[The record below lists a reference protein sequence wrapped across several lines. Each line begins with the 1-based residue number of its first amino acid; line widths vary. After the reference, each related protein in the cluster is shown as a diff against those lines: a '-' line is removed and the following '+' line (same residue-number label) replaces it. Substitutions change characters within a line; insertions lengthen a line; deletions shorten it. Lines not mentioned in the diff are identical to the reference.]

1 MATEMEMHD
10 CSASSTAGGLID
22 IKDGT
27 VSLAQSTELRL
38 VQRET
43 TALESYS
50 AAYFSTHS
58 PTCPVKSETVVPVA
72 ATKTVVLSKSQA
84 NNKGEH
90 LIGMSF

>member
-1 MATEMEMHD
+1 MEMHG
-10 CSASSTAGGLID
+10 CSASSAAGGLID
-22 IKDGT
+22 IKDCT

-50 AAYFSTHS
+50 AAYSSFSTHF
-58 PTCPVKSETVVPVA
+58 PTCPVNSETVVPVA
-72 ATKTVVLSKSQA
+72 ASKTVVLNKSQA